1 MTRTMS
7 SRMHLETRQ
16 IAERVRVALAAP
28 LPALPPV
35 PRALHTLA
43 RGSSDH
49 AATVVH
55 RLLAAAGIP
64 ATTLPPSL
72 IGEPNGPG
80 GAALRLDGATLLALS
95 QSGASPDLCTA
106 AERCARQGSAVI
118 ALVNAEGSPLA
129 DVASTRLSQHAG
141 EERAVAATKSVVCS
155 IVAGARLAE
164 HWGAPAFGL
173 DALPD
178 QIEEMQGR
186 PFDALAALFAA
197 DGPLLVIGR
206 GSGLG
211 VAAEIA
217 LKVQELLGRPAMA
230 YSSAEVL
237 HGPAGMVTAGY
248 PVLALAHGP
257 EADSV
262 RSSVERLRE
271 LGAAVSVL
279 DESPRDD
286 SLAATAA
293 LAHAYLALESACRA
307 RGRSPDKPDNLSKVT
322 LTR

>member
-1 MTRTMS
+1 MTTS
-7 SRMHLETRQ
+7 AHSRMHLETGQ
-16 IAERVRVALAAP
+16 IAERVRHALATP
-28 LPALPPV
+28 LPDLPPA
-35 PRALHTLA
+35 PQALYTLA

-55 RLLAAAGIP
+55 RLLAAAGMP
-64 ATTLPPSL
+64 ATTMPPSL
-72 IGEPNGPG
+72 LGERLRLG
-80 GAALRLDGATLLALS
+80 GAALLAIS
-95 QSGASPDLCTA
+95 QSGASPDLCSA
-106 AERCARQGSAVI
+106 AERARACGSAVVAI
-118 ALVNAEGSPLA
+118 VNTSGSPLA
-129 DVASTRLSQHAG
+129 GAATTTLPQHAG
-141 EERAVAATKSVVCS
+141 EERAVAATKSVICS

-164 HWGAPAFGL
+164 RWGAPPLGL
-173 DALPD
+173 DTLP
-178 QIEEMQGR
+178 EEISEVQR
-186 PFDALAALFAA
+186 WPFGTLASLFAD

-257 EADSV
+257 ERESV
-262 RSSVERLRE
+262 ASSVERLRE

-279 DESPRDD
+279 DASPRDD
-286 SLAATAA
+286 ALAATVA
-293 LAHAYLALESACRA
+293 LAHVYLALESACRA
-307 RGRSPDKPDNLSKVT
+307 RGRSPDKPDNLDKVT
-322 LTR
+322 LTH